1 MPTSVRTTWTPPS
14 WRVRILVCVFLTL
27 LHVFDALATLYFID
41 RGASELNPLA
51 GYLMS
56 VSDAYFI
63 LMKSVG
69 VGLLTIVIAAG
80 MSVPRISLGWKRFFW
95 ASLLIMGGLY
105 TVLAAFHASFLF
117 LTALLL

>member
-1 MPTSVRTTWTPPS
+1 MTTSPRPWTPPA
-14 WRVRILVCVFLTL
+14 WRVRILACVFLTL
-27 LHVFDALATLYFID
+27 LHVFDALATLHFT
-41 RGASELNPLA
+41 RHGATELNPLA

-69 VGLLTIVIAAG
+69 VALLAGVIAAG

-95 ASLLIMGGLY
+95 ISLLAAMGVY
-105 TVLAAFHASFLF
+105 IVLAAFHATFL
-117 LTALLL
+117 LISASLS